1 MERGSPDRRKA
12 MREAM
17 AAMGKQCIV
26 MVHRKGPGLAELPK
40 QREPLAP
47 RGTGGLWKELFKS
60 PDGARRMT

>member
-1 MERGSPDRRKA
+1 